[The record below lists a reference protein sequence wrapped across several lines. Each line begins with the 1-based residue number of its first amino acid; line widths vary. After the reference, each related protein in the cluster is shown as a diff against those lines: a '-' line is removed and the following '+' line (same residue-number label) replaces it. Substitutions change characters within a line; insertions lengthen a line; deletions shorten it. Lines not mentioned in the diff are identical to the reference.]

1 MLTQGAGDSLV
12 VELLGYDLGDARD
25 TARQVAL
32 SMQEVAGVADLQVRR
47 DGAQASVPI
56 VLEGVLEEAQVTNP
70 IFGDEYE
77 SIVTTL
83 IEARMQAGLS
93 QRQLARR
100 LGRSQSHVCMIERRQ
115 RRMEIVEFCNIAA
128 ALRFSGPLDEALQ
141 NRAVGERKIRRE

>member
-1 MLTQGAGDSLV
+1 MNKLV
-12 VELLGYDLGDARD
+12 G
-25 TARQVAL
+25 T
-32 SMQEVAGVADLQVRR
+32 
-47 DGAQASVPI
+47 
-56 VLEGVLEEAQVTNP
+56 EEAQVTNP

-128 ALRFSGPLDEALQ
+128 ALRLEPEALFA
-141 NRAVGERKIRRE
+141 RVLRRIRETSDGPALRQVA